1 MTEILIREQIELD
14 RRRDRERRIEKIASV
29 ERDFAVLKTRFDAA
43 FESFFKELERSVS
56 AEDLKEL
63 RRDMDTQIQRTFGSI
78 SDSIKSAN
86 DQQARDI
93 LGQVELMNA
102 RAHET
107 ASRESQNLRRQI
119 MLMMLGTVFSIVGS
133 IIFLVM
139 TGKG

>member
-29 ERDFAVLKTRFDAA
+29 EQSVAVLKTRVDAA
-43 FESFFKELERSVS
+43 LESFFKELERSVS

-63 RRDMDTQIQRTFGSI
+63 RRDMDSQIQRTFGSI
-78 SDSIKSAN
+78 TESIKAAN